1 MKQLHRRVV
10 VTGLGILSP
19 IGNSVD
25 DAWYSCIE
33 GKSGITS
40 VDIGLKNNPVTIGGR
55 LKDFNPENF
64 LDSKEIRRIDPF
76 IQYGI
81 IAANQ
86 SIEHSGILE
95 SNIDLTKVGVNFG
108 AGIGGIDTIEKNKV
122 LLEEK
127 GYKKVSPFFVPGSIV
142 NMISGL
148 VSIKHGF
155 MGPNT
160 SVVTACSTGNH
171 CIGTAARSIACG
183 EADVM
188 IAGGAEMASTP
199 LSIAGFISARAL
211 SLNPNPE
218 VASRP
223 WDKDRD
229 GFVLSDGAGSLVL
242 EDYGHAKARGA
253 TIHAEII
260 GFGASS
266 DAYHMTAP
274 PEDGRGAALAMSNAI
289 NDAEIN
295 LSEVDYINAHGTSTP
310 VGDMQELHAVRE
322 VFKDYDYLPKLTS
335 TKSLTGHSLGATGV
349 QEAIYTLVMMN
360 NNFISGSANIENE
373 DPEIGKIEIPR
384 KTLQNID
391 INLAL
396 SNSFGF
402 GGTNACL
409 AISKYN

>member
-19 IGNSVD
+19 IGNTVD

-33 GKSGITS
+33 GKSGITNI
-40 VDIGLKNNPVTIGGR
+40 DIGLNDNPIKIGGR
-55 LKDFNPENF
+55 LKNFSPEDF

-95 SNIDLTKVGVNFG
+95 SNTDLTRVGVNFG
-108 AGIGGIDTIEKNKV
+108 AGIGGIDTIEKNKI
-122 LLEEK
+122 LLQER

-183 EADVM
+183 EAEVM

-199 LSIAGFISARAL
+199 LSIAGFIAARAL
-211 SLNPNPE
+211 SMSSDP
-218 VASRP
+218 VTASRP
-223 WDKDRD
+223 WDRDRD
-229 GFVLSDGAGSLVL
+229 GFVLSDGAGSIVL
-242 EDYGHAKARGA
+242 EDFDHAKARGA
-253 TIHAEII
+253 NIYAEII
-260 GFGASS
+260 GFGTSS
-266 DAYHMTAP
+266 DAHHMTAP
-274 PEDGRGAALAMSNAI
+274 PDDGRGAALAMSNAI
-289 NDAEIN
+289 ADAEIN
-295 LSEVDYINAHGTSTP
+295 SSDIDYINAHGTSTP
-310 VGDMQELHAVRE
+310 LGDIAETIALKS
-322 VFKDYDYLPKLTS
+322 VFGENVPQISS
-335 TKSLTGHSLGATGV
+335 TKSMTGHTLGAAG
-349 QEAIYTLVMMN
+349 AIESIFCIKV
-360 NNFISGSANIENE
+360 INE
-373 DPEIGKIEIPR
+373 GIIPP
-384 KTLQNID
+384 T
-391 INLAL
+391 INLENPDPLCDLNYTPLTSINKKVNIAMN
-396 SNSFGF
+396 NSFGF
-402 GGTNACL
+402 GGTNSTL
-409 AISKYN
+409 VFKKI

>member
-19 IGNSVD
+19 IGNNVD
-25 DAWYSCIE
+25 DAWNSCIE
-33 GKSGITS
+33 GKSGITT
-40 VDIGLKNNPVTIGGR
+40 VDIGLAYNPVKIGGR

-86 SIEHSGILE
+86 SIEHSGILD

-108 AGIGGIDTIEKNKV
+108 AGIGGIDTIEKNKI

-171 CIGTAARSIACG
+171 CIGTAARSISCG

-199 LSIAGFISARAL
+199 LSVAGFISARAL
-211 SLNPNPE
+211 SMNSNPE
-218 VASRP
+218 AASRP

-242 EDYGHAKARGA
+242 EEYEHAKSRGA

-260 GFGASS
+260 GFGTSS

-289 NDAEIN
+289 NDAEIDT
-295 LSEVDYINAHGTSTP
+295 SEIDYINAHGTSTP
-310 VGDMQELHAVRE
+310 LGDIAETVALKK
-322 VFKDYDYLPKLTS
+322 VFGTDVPQISS
-335 TKSLTGHSLGATGV
+335 TKSMTGHTLGAAG
-349 QEAIYTLVMMN
+349 AIESI
-360 NNFISGSANIENE
+360 FCIKAINE
-373 DPEIGKIEIPR
+373 GIIPP
-384 KTLQNID
+384 T
-391 INLAL
+391 INLDNPDPLCDLNFTPLVSSEKKVEVAMN
-396 SNSFGF
+396 NSFGF
-402 GGTNACL
+402 GGTNSTL
-409 AISKYN
+409 VFKKI

>member
-19 IGNSVD
+19 IGNNVD
-25 DAWYSCIE
+25 DAWNSCIE
-33 GKSGITS
+33 GKSGITT
-40 VDIGLKNNPVTIGGR
+40 VDIGLANNPVKIGGR

-86 SIEHSGILE
+86 SIEHSGILD

-108 AGIGGIDTIEKNKV
+108 AGIGGIDTIEKNKI

-171 CIGTAARSIACG
+171 CIGTAARSISCG

-211 SLNPNPE
+211 SMNSNPE
-218 VASRP
+218 AASRP
-223 WDKDRD
+223 WDNDRD

-242 EDYGHAKARGA
+242 EEFEHAKSRGA

-260 GFGASS
+260 GFGTSS

-289 NDAEIN
+289 NDAEIDT
-295 LSEVDYINAHGTSTP
+295 SEIDYINAHGTSTP
-310 VGDMQELHAVRE
+310 LGDIAETVALKK
-322 VFKDYDYLPKLTS
+322 VFGTDVPQISS
-335 TKSLTGHSLGATGV
+335 TKSMTGHTLGAAG
-349 QEAIYTLVMMN
+349 AIESI
-360 NNFISGSANIENE
+360 FCIKAINE
-373 DPEIGKIEIPR
+373 GIIPP
-384 KTLQNID
+384 T
-391 INLAL
+391 INLDNPDPLCDLNFTPLVSSEKKVEVAMN
-396 SNSFGF
+396 NSFGF
-402 GGTNACL
+402 GGTNSTL
-409 AISKYN
+409 VFKKI

>member
-19 IGNSVD
+19 IGNTVEN
-25 DAWYSCIE
+25 AWHSCTE
-33 GKSGITS
+33 GISGIS
-40 VDIGLKNNPVTIGGR
+40 NVDIGLEDNPVKIGGR
-55 LKDFNPENF
+55 LKDFNPEDF
-64 LDSKEIRRIDPF
+64 LDPKEVRRIDPF

-86 SIEHSGILE
+86 SILNSGILE
-95 SNIDLTKVGVNFG
+95 SKLNLARVGVNFG

-122 LLEEK
+122 LLTER

-211 SLNPNPE
+211 STNPDPKS
-218 VASRP
+218 ASRP
-223 WDKDRD
+223 WDRDRD
-229 GFVLSDGAGSLVL
+229 GFVLSDGAGSIVL
-242 EDYGHAKARGA
+242 EDFDHAKARGA
-253 TIHAEII
+253 VIHAEII
-260 GFGASS
+260 GFGTSS
-266 DAYHMTAP
+266 DAHHMTAP
-274 PEDGRGAALAMSNAI
+274 PEDGRGAALSMSNAI
-289 NDAEIN
+289 DDAEIN
-295 LSEVDYINAHGTSTP
+295 LTDVDYINAHGTSTP
-310 VGDMQELHAVRE
+310 LGDVAETIALKN
-322 VFKDYDYLPKLTS
+322 VFGETVPQISS
-335 TKSLTGHSLGATGV
+335 TKSMTGHTLGAAG
-349 QEAIYTLVMMN
+349 AIESIFCIMAINQGIVPPT
-360 NNFISGSANIENE
+360 
-373 DPEIGKIEIPR
+373 
-384 KTLQNID
+384 
-391 INLAL
+391 INLDNPDPICDLNYTPLVSIEKDVSVAMN
-396 SNSFGF
+396 NSFGF
-402 GGTNACL
+402 GGTNSTL
-409 AISKYN
+409 VFKKI

>member
-19 IGNSVD
+19 IGNNLD
-25 DAWYSCIE
+25 DAWNSCIE
-33 GKSGITS
+33 GKSGITT
-40 VDIGLKNNPVTIGGR
+40 VDIGLANNPVKIGGR

-86 SIEHSGILE
+86 SIEHSGILD

-108 AGIGGIDTIEKNKV
+108 AGIGGIDTIEKNKI

-171 CIGTAARSIACG
+171 CIGTAARSISCG

-199 LSIAGFISARAL
+199 LSVAGFISARAL
-211 SLNPNPE
+211 SMNSNPE
-218 VASRP
+218 AASRP

-242 EDYGHAKARGA
+242 EEFEHAKSRGA

-260 GFGASS
+260 GFGTSS

-289 NDAEIN
+289 SDAEIDT
-295 LSEVDYINAHGTSTP
+295 SEINYINAHGTSTP
-310 VGDMQELHAVRE
+310 LGDIAETVALKK
-322 VFKDYDYLPKLTS
+322 VFGTDVPQISS
-335 TKSLTGHSLGATGV
+335 TKSMTGHTLGAAG
-349 QEAIYTLVMMN
+349 AIESI
-360 NNFISGSANIENE
+360 FCIKAINE
-373 DPEIGKIEIPR
+373 GIIPP
-384 KTLQNID
+384 T
-391 INLAL
+391 INLDNPDPLCDLNFTPLVSGEKKVKVAMN
-396 SNSFGF
+396 NSFGF
-402 GGTNACL
+402 GGTNSTL
-409 AISKYN
+409 VFKKI

>member
-19 IGNSVD
+19 IGNTVD
-25 DAWYSCIE
+25 EAWHSCIE
-33 GKSGITS
+33 GKSGITA
-40 VDIGLKNNPVTIGGR
+40 VDIGLENNPVKIGGR
-55 LKDFNPENF
+55 LKDFYPEDF
-64 LDSKEIRRIDPF
+64 LDAKEVRRIDPF

-86 SIEHSGILE
+86 SIDNSGILE

-108 AGIGGIDTIEKNKV
+108 AGIGGIDTIEKNKI

-211 SLNPNPE
+211 SLNSNPE
-218 VASRP
+218 AASRP
-223 WDKDRD
+223 WDIDRD

-242 EDYGHAKARGA
+242 EEYEHAKARGA
-253 TIHAEII
+253 NIHAEVI
-260 GFGASS
+260 GFGTSS

-295 LSEVDYINAHGTSTP
+295 LSEIDYINAHGTSTP
-310 VGDMQELHAVRE
+310 LGDIAETIALKK
-322 VFKDYDYLPKLTS
+322 VFKDAVPQISS
-335 TKSLTGHSLGATGV
+335 TKSMTGHTLGAAG
-349 QEAIYTLVMMN
+349 AIESIFCIKAIN
-360 NNFISGSANIENE
+360 RGI
-373 DPEIGKIEIPR
+373 IPP
-384 KTLQNID
+384 T
-391 INLAL
+391 INLENPDPLCDLNYTPLVSIEKEVTVAMN
-396 SNSFGF
+396 NSFGF
-402 GGTNACL
+402 GGTNSTL
-409 AISKYN
+409 VFKKI

>member
-19 IGNSVD
+19 IGNNVD
-25 DAWYSCIE
+25 DAWNSCIE
-33 GKSGITS
+33 GKSGITT
-40 VDIGLKNNPVTIGGR
+40 VDIGLANNPVKIGGR

-86 SIEHSGILE
+86 SIEHSGILD

-108 AGIGGIDTIEKNKV
+108 AGIGGIDTIEKNKI

-171 CIGTAARSIACG
+171 CIGTAARSISCG

-199 LSIAGFISARAL
+199 LSVAGFISARAL
-211 SLNPNPE
+211 SMNSNPE
-218 VASRP
+218 AASRP

-242 EDYGHAKARGA
+242 EEYEHAKSRGA

-260 GFGASS
+260 GFGTSS

-289 NDAEIN
+289 NDAEIDT
-295 LSEVDYINAHGTSTP
+295 SEIDYINAHGTSTP
-310 VGDMQELHAVRE
+310 LGDIAETVALKK
-322 VFKDYDYLPKLTS
+322 VFGSDVPQISS
-335 TKSLTGHSLGATGV
+335 TKSMTGHTLGAAG
-349 QEAIYTLVMMN
+349 AIESI
-360 NNFISGSANIENE
+360 FCIKAINE
-373 DPEIGKIEIPR
+373 GIIPP
-384 KTLQNID
+384 T
-391 INLAL
+391 INLDNPDPLCDLNFTPLVSSEKKVEVAMN
-396 SNSFGF
+396 NSFGF
-402 GGTNACL
+402 GGTNSTL
-409 AISKYN
+409 VFKKI

>member
-1 MKQLHRRVV
+1 MKQLQRRVV

-19 IGNSVD
+19 IGNTID
-25 DAWYSCIE
+25 DAWSSCVE
-33 GKSGITS
+33 GKSGITK
-40 VDIGLKNNPVTIGGR
+40 VDIGLENNPVKIGGR
-55 LKDFNPENF
+55 LKNFKSENF

-86 SIEHSGILE
+86 SIENSGILE

-108 AGIGGIDTIEKNKV
+108 AGIGGIDTIEKNKI
-122 LLEEK
+122 LLEDK

-211 SLNPNPE
+211 SMNSDPIA
-218 VASRP
+218 ASRP
-223 WDKDRD
+223 WDRDRD

-242 EDYGHAKARGA
+242 EDFDHAKARGA

-260 GFGASS
+260 GFGTSS
-266 DAYHMTAP
+266 DAHHMTAP
-274 PEDGRGAALAMSNAI
+274 PEDGRGAALSMSNAI
-289 NDAEIN
+289 CDAEIN
-295 LSEVDYINAHGTSTP
+295 LLDVDYINAHGTST
-310 VGDMQELHAVRE
+310 VLGDIAETIALKN
-322 VFKDYDYLPKLTS
+322 VFGDSVPQISS
-335 TKSLTGHSLGATGV
+335 TKSMTGHTLGAAG
-349 QEAIYTLVMMN
+349 AIESIFCIKAINEGIVPPTINLDNPDPLCNLNYTP
-360 NNFISGSANIENE
+360 FISIEKEVNIAMN
-373 DPEIGKIEIPR
+373 
-384 KTLQNID
+384 
-391 INLAL
+391 
-396 SNSFGF
+396 NSFGF
-402 GGTNACL
+402 GGTNSTL
-409 AISKYN
+409 VFKKI

>member
-19 IGNSVD
+19 IGNTVD
-25 DAWYSCIE
+25 DAWSSCIE
-33 GKSGITS
+33 GKSGITKI
-40 VDIGLKNNPVTIGGR
+40 DIGLLDNPVTIGGR
-55 LKDFNPENF
+55 LKNFNPSDF
-64 LDSKEIRRIDPF
+64 LDSKEVRRIDPF
-76 IQYGI
+76 IQYGV

-86 SIEHSGILE
+86 SIEDSGILN
-95 SNIDLTKVGVNFG
+95 SNLDLTKVGVNFG
-108 AGIGGIDTIEKNKV
+108 AGIGGIDTIEKNKL
-122 LLEEK
+122 LLEER

-171 CIGTAARSIACG
+171 CIGTAARSVAYG

-211 SLNPNPE
+211 SLNPDPKT
-218 VASRP
+218 ASKP
-223 WDKDRD
+223 WDLNRD

-242 EDYGHAKARGA
+242 EEYEHAKKRGA
-253 TIHAEII
+253 NIYAELT

-274 PEDGRGAALAMSNAI
+274 PADGRGASLSMSNAI
-289 NDAEIN
+289 SDAQIN
-295 LSEVDYINAHGTSTP
+295 LSDIHYINAHGTSTP
-310 VGDMQELHAVRE
+310 LGDLAETIALKS
-322 VFKDYDYLPKLTS
+322 VFGNSVPPISS
-335 TKSLTGHSLGATGV
+335 TKSMTGHMLGAAG
-349 QEAIYTLVMMN
+349 AIESIFCIKSIN
-360 NNFISGSANIENE
+360 SGI
-373 DPEIGKIEIPR
+373 IPP
-384 KTLQNID
+384 T
-391 INLAL
+391 INLTDPDPNCDLDYTPLESVEIAVDVAMN
-396 SNSFGF
+396 NSFGF
-402 GGTNACL
+402 GGANSTL
-409 AISKYN
+409 VFQKI

>member
-19 IGNSVD
+19 IGNTVD
-25 DAWYSCIE
+25 DAWHSCIE

-40 VDIGLKNNPVTIGGR
+40 VDIGLENNPVTIGGR

-242 EDYGHAKARGA
+242 EDYDHAKARGA

-310 VGDMQELHAVRE
+310 LGDIAETVALKK
-322 VFKDYDYLPKLTS
+322 VFGTDVPQISS
-335 TKSLTGHSLGATGV
+335 TKSMTGHTLGAAG
-349 QEAIYTLVMMN
+349 AIESI
-360 NNFISGSANIENE
+360 FCIKAINE
-373 DPEIGKIEIPR
+373 GIVPP
-384 KTLQNID
+384 T
-391 INLAL
+391 INLDNPDLLCDLNYTPLVSTEKEVVIAMN
-396 SNSFGF
+396 NSFGF
-402 GGTNACL
+402 GGTNSTL
-409 AISKYN
+409 VFKKI

>member
-19 IGNSVD
+19 IGNNVD
-25 DAWYSCIE
+25 DAWNSCIE
-33 GKSGITS
+33 GKSGITT
-40 VDIGLKNNPVTIGGR
+40 VDIGLANNPVKIGGR

-86 SIEHSGILE
+86 SIEHSGILD

-108 AGIGGIDTIEKNKV
+108 AGIGGIDTIEKNKI

-171 CIGTAARSIACG
+171 GIGTAARSISCG

-199 LSIAGFISARAL
+199 LSVAGFISARAL
-211 SLNPNPE
+211 SMNSNPE
-218 VASRP
+218 AASRP

-242 EDYGHAKARGA
+242 EEYEHAKSRGA

-260 GFGASS
+260 GFGTSS

-289 NDAEIN
+289 NDAEIDT
-295 LSEVDYINAHGTSTP
+295 SEIDYINAHGTSTP
-310 VGDMQELHAVRE
+310 LGDIAETVALKK
-322 VFKDYDYLPKLTS
+322 VFGTDVPQISS
-335 TKSLTGHSLGATGV
+335 TKSMTGHTLGAAG
-349 QEAIYTLVMMN
+349 AIESI
-360 NNFISGSANIENE
+360 FCIKAINE
-373 DPEIGKIEIPR
+373 DIIPP
-384 KTLQNID
+384 T
-391 INLAL
+391 INLDNPDPLCDLNFTPLVSSEKKVEVAMN
-396 SNSFGF
+396 NSFGF
-402 GGTNACL
+402 GGTNSTL
-409 AISKYN
+409 VFKKI

>member
-19 IGNSVD
+19 IGNTVD
-25 DAWYSCIE
+25 DAWHSCIE
-33 GKSGITS
+33 GISGITT
-40 VDIGLKNNPVTIGGR
+40 VDVGLKNNPVKIGGR
-55 LKDFNPENF
+55 LKNFDPANF

-86 SIEHSGILE
+86 SIENSGILD
-95 SNIDLTKVGVNFG
+95 SSIDLTKVGVNFG
-108 AGIGGIDTIEKNKV
+108 AGIGGIDTIEKNKI
-122 LLEEK
+122 LLEER

-211 SLNPNPE
+211 SMNPNPE
-218 VASRP
+218 AASRP

-229 GFVLSDGAGSLVL
+229 GFVLSDGAGSLVI
-242 EDYGHAKARGA
+242 EDYEHAKARGA

-260 GFGASS
+260 GFGTSS

-274 PEDGRGAALAMSNAI
+274 PEDGRGATLAMSNAI
-289 NDAEIN
+289 DDAEIN
-295 LSEVDYINAHGTSTP
+295 TSEIDYINAHGTSTP
-310 VGDMQELHAVRE
+310 LGDIAETIALKN
-322 VFKDYDYLPKLTS
+322 VFGNVVPQISS
-335 TKSLTGHSLGATGV
+335 TKSMTGHTLGAAG
-349 QEAIYTLVMMN
+349 AIESIFCIKAINEGIVPPTINLDNPDPLCDLNYTPLV
-360 NNFISGSANIENE
+360 STEK
-373 DPEIGKIEIPR
+373 KIEVAM
-384 KTLQNID
+384 N
-391 INLAL
+391 
-396 SNSFGF
+396 NSFGF
-402 GGTNACL
+402 GGTNSTL
-409 AISKYN
+409 VFKKI

>member
-19 IGNSVD
+19 IGNNVD
-25 DAWYSCIE
+25 DAWNSCIE
-33 GKSGITS
+33 GKSGITT
-40 VDIGLKNNPVTIGGR
+40 VDIGLANNPVKIGGR

-86 SIEHSGILE
+86 SIEHSGILD
-95 SNIDLTKVGVNFG
+95 SNIDLTKVGINFG
-108 AGIGGIDTIEKNKV
+108 AGIGGIDTIEKNKI

-171 CIGTAARSIACG
+171 CIGTAARSISYG

-199 LSIAGFISARAL
+199 LSVAGFISARAL
-211 SLNPNPE
+211 SMNSNPE
-218 VASRP
+218 AASRP

-242 EDYGHAKARGA
+242 EEYEHAKSRGA

-260 GFGASS
+260 GFGTSS

-289 NDAEIN
+289 NDAEIDT
-295 LSEVDYINAHGTSTP
+295 SEIDYINAHGTSTP
-310 VGDMQELHAVRE
+310 LGDIAETVALKK
-322 VFKDYDYLPKLTS
+322 VFGTDVPQISS
-335 TKSLTGHSLGATGV
+335 TKSMTGHTLGAAG
-349 QEAIYTLVMMN
+349 AIESI
-360 NNFISGSANIENE
+360 FCIKAINE
-373 DPEIGKIEIPR
+373 GIIPP
-384 KTLQNID
+384 T
-391 INLAL
+391 INLDNPDPL
-396 SNSFGF
+396 CDLNFTPLVSSEKKVEVSMNNSFGF
-402 GGTNACL
+402 GGTNSTL
-409 AISKYN
+409 VFKKI

>member
-19 IGNSVD
+19 IGNTID
-25 DAWYSCIE
+25 EAWHSCIE
-33 GKSGITS
+33 GKSGITA
-40 VDIGLKNNPVTIGGR
+40 VDIGLENNPVKIGGR
-55 LKDFNPENF
+55 LKDFYPEDF
-64 LDSKEIRRIDPF
+64 LDAKEVRRIDPF

-86 SIEHSGILE
+86 SIDNSGILE

-108 AGIGGIDTIEKNKV
+108 AGIGGIDTIEKNKII
-122 LLEEK
+122 LEEK

-171 CIGTAARSIACG
+171 CVGTAARSIASG

-211 SLNPNPE
+211 SLNSNPE
-218 VASRP
+218 AASRP
-223 WDKDRD
+223 WDIDRD

-242 EDYGHAKARGA
+242 EEYEHAKARGA
-253 TIHAEII
+253 NIHAEVI
-260 GFGASS
+260 GFGTSS

-295 LSEVDYINAHGTSTP
+295 LSEIDYINAHGTSTP
-310 VGDMQELHAVRE
+310 LGDIAETIALKK
-322 VFKDYDYLPKLTS
+322 VFKDAVPQISS
-335 TKSLTGHSLGATGV
+335 TKSMTGHTLGAAG
-349 QEAIYTLVMMN
+349 AIESIFCIKAIN
-360 NNFISGSANIENE
+360 RGI
-373 DPEIGKIEIPR
+373 IPP
-384 KTLQNID
+384 T
-391 INLAL
+391 INLENPDPLCDLNYTPLVSTEKEVTVAMN
-396 SNSFGF
+396 NSFGF
-402 GGTNACL
+402 GGTNSTL
-409 AISKYN
+409 VFKKI

>member
-19 IGNSVD
+19 IGNTVE
-25 DAWYSCIE
+25 DAWLSCVE
-33 GKSGITS
+33 GKSGITT
-40 VDIGLKNNPVTIGGR
+40 VDVGLENNPVTIGGR
-55 LKDFNPENF
+55 LKNFDSNEF
-64 LDSKEIRRIDPF
+64 LDSKEVRRIDPF

-86 SIEHSGILE
+86 SIENSGILE
-95 SNIDLTKVGVNFG
+95 SDLDLTKVGVNFG
-108 AGIGGIDTIEKNKV
+108 AGIGGIDTIEKNKT
-122 LLEEK
+122 LLEDR

-188 IAGGAEMASTP
+188 VAGGAEMASTP

-211 SLNPNPE
+211 STNTDPQA
-218 VASRP
+218 ASRP
-223 WDKDRD
+223 WDRDRD

-242 EDYGHAKARGA
+242 EEYDHAKSRGA
-253 TIHAEII
+253 IIHAEII
-260 GFGASS
+260 GFGTSS

-274 PEDGRGAALAMSNAI
+274 PEDGRGAALAMTNAI
-289 NDAEIN
+289 DDAEIN
-295 LSEVDYINAHGTSTP
+295 ISEVDYINAHGTSTP
-310 VGDMQELHAVRE
+310 LGDIAETIALKS
-322 VFKDYDYLPKLTS
+322 VFGNSVPQISS
-335 TKSLTGHSLGATGV
+335 TKSMTGHTLGAAG
-349 QEAIYTLVMMN
+349 AIESI
-360 NNFISGSANIENE
+360 FCIKAIKEGI
-373 DPEIGKIEIPR
+373 IPP
-384 KTLQNID
+384 T
-391 INLAL
+391 INLDNPDPLCDLNYTPLVSNEKKVSVAMN
-396 SNSFGF
+396 NSFGF
-402 GGTNACL
+402 GGTNSTL
-409 AISKYN
+409 VFKNI

>member
-19 IGNSVD
+19 IGNNVD
-25 DAWYSCIE
+25 DAWNSCIE
-33 GKSGITS
+33 GKSGITT
-40 VDIGLKNNPVTIGGR
+40 VDIGLANSPLKIGGR

-86 SIEHSGILE
+86 SIEHSGILD

-108 AGIGGIDTIEKNKV
+108 AGIGGIDTIEKNKI

-171 CIGTAARSIACG
+171 CIGTAARSISCG

-199 LSIAGFISARAL
+199 LSVAGFISARAL
-211 SLNPNPE
+211 SMNSNPE
-218 VASRP
+218 AASRP

-242 EDYGHAKARGA
+242 EEYEHAKSRGA

-260 GFGASS
+260 GFGTSS

-289 NDAEIN
+289 NDAEIDT
-295 LSEVDYINAHGTSTP
+295 SEIDYINAHGTSTP
-310 VGDMQELHAVRE
+310 LGDIAETVALKK
-322 VFKDYDYLPKLTS
+322 VFGTDVPQISS
-335 TKSLTGHSLGATGV
+335 TKSMTGHTLGAAG
-349 QEAIYTLVMMN
+349 AIESI
-360 NNFISGSANIENE
+360 FCIKAINE
-373 DPEIGKIEIPR
+373 GIIPP
-384 KTLQNID
+384 T
-391 INLAL
+391 INLDNPDPLCDLNFTPLVSSEKKVEVAMN
-396 SNSFGF
+396 NSFGF
-402 GGTNACL
+402 GGTNSTL
-409 AISKYN
+409 VFKKI

>member
-19 IGNSVD
+19 IGNNVD
-25 DAWYSCIE
+25 DAWNSCIE
-33 GKSGITS
+33 GKSGITT
-40 VDIGLKNNPVTIGGR
+40 VDIGLANNPVKIGGR

-86 SIEHSGILE
+86 SIEHSGILD

-108 AGIGGIDTIEKNKV
+108 AGIGGIDTIEKNKI

-171 CIGTAARSIACG
+171 CIGTAARSISCG

-199 LSIAGFISARAL
+199 LSVAGFISARAL
-211 SLNPNPE
+211 SMNSNPE
-218 VASRP
+218 EASRP

-242 EDYGHAKARGA
+242 EEFEHAKSRGA

-260 GFGASS
+260 GFGTSS

-289 NDAEIN
+289 NDAEIDT
-295 LSEVDYINAHGTSTP
+295 SEIDYINAHGTSTP
-310 VGDMQELHAVRE
+310 LGDIAETVALKK
-322 VFKDYDYLPKLTS
+322 VFGTDVPQISS
-335 TKSLTGHSLGATGV
+335 TKSMTGHTLGAAG
-349 QEAIYTLVMMN
+349 AIESI
-360 NNFISGSANIENE
+360 FCIKAINE
-373 DPEIGKIEIPR
+373 GIIPP
-384 KTLQNID
+384 T
-391 INLAL
+391 INLDNPDPLCDLNFTPLVSSEKKVEVAMN
-396 SNSFGF
+396 NSFGF
-402 GGTNACL
+402 GGTNSTL
-409 AISKYN
+409 VFKKI

>member
-1 MKQLHRRVV
+1 MKQLHKRVV

-19 IGNSVD
+19 IGNNVD
-25 DAWYSCIE
+25 DAWNSCIE
-33 GKSGITS
+33 GKSGITT
-40 VDIGLKNNPVTIGGR
+40 VDIGLANNPVKIGGR

-86 SIEHSGILE
+86 SIEHSGILD

-108 AGIGGIDTIEKNKV
+108 AGIGGIDTIEKNKI

-171 CIGTAARSIACG
+171 CIGTAARSISCG

-199 LSIAGFISARAL
+199 LSVAGFISARAL
-211 SLNPNPE
+211 SMNSNPE
-218 VASRP
+218 AASRP

-242 EDYGHAKARGA
+242 EEYEHAKSRGA

-260 GFGASS
+260 GFGTSS

-289 NDAEIN
+289 NDAEIDT
-295 LSEVDYINAHGTSTP
+295 SEIDYINAHGTSTP
-310 VGDMQELHAVRE
+310 LGDIAETVALKK
-322 VFKDYDYLPKLTS
+322 VFGTDVPQISS
-335 TKSLTGHSLGATGV
+335 TKSMTGHTLGAAG
-349 QEAIYTLVMMN
+349 AIESI
-360 NNFISGSANIENE
+360 FCIKAINE
-373 DPEIGKIEIPR
+373 GIIPP
-384 KTLQNID
+384 T
-391 INLAL
+391 INLDNPDPLCDLNFTPLVSSEKKVEVAMN
-396 SNSFGF
+396 NSFGF
-402 GGTNACL
+402 GGTNSTL
-409 AISKYN
+409 VFKKI